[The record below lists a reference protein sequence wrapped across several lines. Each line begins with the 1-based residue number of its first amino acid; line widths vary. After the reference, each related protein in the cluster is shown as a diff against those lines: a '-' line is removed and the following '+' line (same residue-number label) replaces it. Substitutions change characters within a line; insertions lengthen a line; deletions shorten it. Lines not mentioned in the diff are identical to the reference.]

1 MFGSPEKGRCF
12 LKILKWQH
20 KLVRDYKRG
29 NVVSYFPNN
38 TAKTCLYGLKI
49 LENIEIYHVFQSKAF
64 FHLGG
69 NVRTSCF
76 SAFNQ
81 SSLN

>member
-64 FHLGG
+64 FHLSG

-76 SAFNQ
+76 GAFNQ